1 MARSNASPKSTLRK
15 SLREIYR
22 GRGHGNNNIWVV
34 YSVKT
39 DSDWY
44 LPSDRQF
51 VHWLYFLEAN
61 PEIRDFDLAPEPILS
76 HDLDGARAT
85 ELDAIANRRDG
96 VIEWHEVKGGK
107 RKHDPAHESQR
118 VAQSNAAT
126 SSHAIYKRF
135 NDTDLER
142 ISKTALRWHKAT
154 KFAEAIRGTE
164 HISCRS
170 ALVMAMRDLKQ
181 GQIQQLL
188 DRLDGHDAAVVLG
201 LIVRLAIRDNAVTLD
216 LHKNTFGLLTHWVY
230 HA

>member
-1 MARSNASPKSTLRK
+1 MAASKLSPKSTLRK

-44 LPSDRQF
+44 LPSDRQL

-61 PEIRDFDLAPEPILS
+61 PDIRDFDLAPKPILS
-76 HDLDGARAT
+76 HDRDGPRAT
-85 ELDAIANRRDG
+85 ELDAIAIRRDDR
-96 VIEWHEVKGGK
+96 VEWHEVKAGK
-107 RKHDPAHESQR
+107 HKHDPTHESQL
-118 VAQSNAAT
+118 VAQLSAAT

-142 ISKTALRWHKAT
+142 IAKTALRWHKAT
-154 KFAEAIRGTE
+154 KFAEAIRGAE
-164 HISCRS
+164 HIPCRN
-170 ALVMAMRDLKQ
+170 ALVIAMRDLKH

-188 DRLDGHDAAVVLG
+188 DRLDAHDAAVVLG
-201 LIVRLAIRDNAVTLD
+201 LIVRLAIRDNAITLD
-216 LHKNTFGLLTHWVY
+216 LDKCTFGLQTNWVY
-230 HA
+230 RA